1 VTPQLTITLLEVSR
15 PVRLQVK
22 GEVDLVTCDQLDAAL
37 TEAPTQYGRVVLD
50 LTETTFMSSVGL
62 RVLYTHAAGLSAVL
76 VTSAS
81 IIYRAL
87 SIAGLG
93 VVIPIDL
100 DNP

>member
-1 VTPQLTITLLEVSR
+1 VTPQLTIILLEVTR

-22 GEVDLVTCDQLDAAL
+22 GDVDLATFDQLDAAL
-37 TEAPTQYGRVVLD
+37 TEATTQYGRVVLD
-50 LTETTFMSSVGL
+50 LTETTFMSSVGI

-76 VTSAS
+76 VSSTS
-81 IIYRAL
+81 IIHRAL

-100 DNP
+100 DNS